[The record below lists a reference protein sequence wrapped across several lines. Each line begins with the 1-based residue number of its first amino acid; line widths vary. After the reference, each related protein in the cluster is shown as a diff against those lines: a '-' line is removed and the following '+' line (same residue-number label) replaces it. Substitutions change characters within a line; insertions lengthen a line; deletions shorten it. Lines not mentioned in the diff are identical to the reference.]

1 MPVRLV
7 WCHQITLDGCEEPR
21 LWHKSCELGVLP
33 PIDINLNL
41 RNPQYLPSDIT
52 NWWQNQMRNQS
63 SLEIKLVPPNSRIAR
78 LPTPSSSLL
87 HKVDRTLDRHDWM
100 NFVQHTCI

>member
-7 WCHQITLDGCEEPR
+7 WCLQTTLDGCEEPR
-21 LWHKSCELGVLP
+21 FWHKSCELG
-33 PIDINLNL
+33 IDINLNL
-41 RNPQYLPSDIT
+41 RNHSTSPSDIT

-63 SLEIKLVPPNSRIAR
+63 SLEIMLVPPNSRVAR

-87 HKVDRTLDRHDWM
+87 HKVDMTLDRHDWM

>member
-7 WCHQITLDGCEEPR
+7 WCLQTTLDGCEEPR
-21 LWHKSCELGVLP
+21 FWHKSCELG
-33 PIDINLNL
+33 IDINLNL
-41 RNPQYLPSDIT
+41 RNHSTSPSDIT

-63 SLEIKLVPPNSRIAR
+63 SLEIMLVPPNSRIAR
-78 LPTPSSSLL
+78 LHTPNSSLL
-87 HKVDRTLDRHDWM
+87 YKVDMTLDRHDWM